1 VTTIALFH
9 SALGLRPGV
18 LEFAGR
24 LRAAGHAVHPSDSF
38 DGQTFDDLD
47 QGTAKR
53 DAIGIPELIRRAQQA
68 VDGLAADTVY
78 AGLSMGCGAAE
89 FLAATRP
96 GARGALLISGALDPQ
111 GFGVQRWPQRVP
123 VQVHYAADDPLV
135 DRAQVDALGVA
146 VRAADSD
153 FQAHTY
159 PGAGHLFTDPDLA
172 EYDRDAAELLL
183 RRALE
188 FLGRLYSR
196 PDQQATQQAE
206 RDRRRAGG
214 PDGATR

>member
-24 LRAAGHAVHPSDSF
+24 LRAAGHAVQPIDSF

-47 QGTAKR
+47 QGIAKR
-53 DAIGIPELIRRAQQA
+53 DALGIPELIRRAQQG
-68 VDGLAADTVY
+68 VDGLPADTVY
-78 AGLSMGCGAAE
+78 AGFSMGCGAAE

-96 GARGALLISGALDPQ
+96 GARGALLVSGALDPQ
-111 GFGVQRWPQRVP
+111 SFGIQRWPPRVP
-123 VQVHYAADDPLV
+123 VQVHYVVDDPLV
-135 DRAQVDALGVA
+135 DRAQVDALADA
-146 VRAADSD
+146 VRAADAD
-153 FQAHTY
+153 FDVY
-159 PGAGHLFTDPDLA
+159 NYVGVGHLFAHPDLP

-188 FLGRLYSR
+188 FLGRR
-196 PDQQATQQAE
+196 
-206 RDRRRAGG
+206 
-214 PDGATR
+214 